1 MIIAGIDPGTA
12 LTGYA
17 FVLKCDSD
25 VIKALEYG
33 CIRTDHRATM
43 PERLQIIYG
52 AILKLIEEYDPEIIA
67 IERVFFN
74 TNAKTA
80 IMIGQA
86 CGVVMLAAAK
96 CGVKVKMYTPLEV
109 KMALVGYGR
118 AQKRQVQKMVKH
130 ILTLE
135 DVPKPDDVA
144 DALAVAICH
153 AHSHNLTSRIEDE

>member
-1 MIIAGIDPGTA
+1 MIIAGVDPGTA

-17 FVLKCDSD
+17 FILKSD
-25 VIKALEYG
+25 FDEIKAIKYG
-33 CIRTDHRATM
+33 CIRTDNGVSM
-43 PERLQIIYG
+43 PERLQIIYREFT
-52 AILKLIEEYDPEIIA
+52 KLIEYHHPDEIA

-86 CGVVMLAAAK
+86 CGVVMLAAAE

-118 AQKRQVQKMVKH
+118 AHKRQVQRMVKQ

-135 DVPKPDDVA
+135 DIPKPDDVA

-153 AHSHNLTSRIEDE
+153 AHSNNLTSRIEEK